1 MPMLDACVCVCSL
14 YVYGVILVLDVRCGV
29 RPCVLEAVRRCA
41 QCCSMPPPRV
51 PRKRPKVISI
61 WSSHQSRV
69 LFFPT
74 RCHHTPTLFLS
85 RPVGLSIRETRISFC
100 YGKFLIKLAAYGVV
114 VVPPL
119 RNDDIV
125 DGETVMPA
133 SDTPT
138 ITPPEPVFN
147 LTIHRAS
154 YHVEAATGPGHYSNY
169 MSLSAAAFSRMWSGL
184 SGLRSWPLSLSM

>member
-1 MPMLDACVCVCSL
+1 MLFDAATARAAKETK
-14 YVYGVILVLDVRCGV
+14 GDFNLVFT
-29 RPCVLEAVRRCA
+29 P
-41 QCCSMPPPRV
+41 
-51 PRKRPKVISI
+51 ISR
-61 WSSHQSRV
+61 SFLPH
-69 LFFPT
+69 P
-74 RCHHTPTLFLS
+74 CHHTPTLFLS

-184 SGLRSWPLSLSM
+184 SGLRSWPLSLSIVTGDWCL